1 MKQTDS
7 PGATERRA
15 QGEADGRLAA
25 PRARPPR
32 WEWES
37 PEWQLAVAG
46 ISPRRRA
53 FNRLMTRAVDGM
65 LDGLQRHWLV
75 WVNAILAA
83 VVGVALLVPLLFA
96 VGWDGLATRIFT
108 AYHLI
113 CEQIPS
119 HSYYFF
125 GYQLALCARNLAIYG
140 SLLAGTLLFH
150 RVRAWWPR
158 LHWSLWLLTL
168 APMALDGGTQLFGW
182 RESTWELRTL
192 TGVIFGF
199 GVCWFLLPL
208 LEDAA
213 GRAPGGRPLT
223 LDLRFLRALTPRHR
237 AQAPA

>member
-1 MKQTDS
+1 MRHNGS
-7 PGATERRA
+7 PGAAERHTHD
-15 QGEADGRLAA
+15 EAEGRLAA
-25 PRARPPR
+25 PREGPPR
-32 WEWES
+32 WES
-37 PEWQLAVAG
+37 IEWQVAAAG

-53 FNRLMTRAVDGM
+53 FNRLMTRAVDGT
-65 LDGLQRHWLV
+65 LDGLQRRWLTV
-75 WVNAILAA
+75 VSSILAA
-83 VVGVALLVPLLFA
+83 VLAVALLVPLLFA
-96 VGWDGLATRIFT
+96 VGWDGLATRIFNS
-108 AYHLI
+108 YHLI
-113 CEQIPS
+113 CAQIPS

-192 TGVIFGF
+192 TGVIFGL
-199 GVCWFLLPL
+199 GVCWFVLPI

-213 GRAPGGRPLT
+213 AGTAPGHRPLT
-223 LDLRFLRALTPRHR
+223 LDLRFLRALAPGRR
-237 AQAPA
+237 VQAPA